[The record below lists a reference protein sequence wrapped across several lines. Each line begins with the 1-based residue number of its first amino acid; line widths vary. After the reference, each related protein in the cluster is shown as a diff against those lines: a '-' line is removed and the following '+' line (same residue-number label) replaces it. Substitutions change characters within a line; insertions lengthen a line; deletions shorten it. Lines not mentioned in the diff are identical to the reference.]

1 MILSMMRQLNYCL
14 RRQMI
19 NLLKSILVETVNVL
33 FAVLV
38 AVIIFLLLR
47 TYVVQPFQVEGT
59 SMNKTLQNG
68 EQMLMFKMTE
78 LERFDIIVFP
88 DPRGSNDS
96 YVKRIIGL
104 PGDTL
109 YYEDDQLVLNNQ
121 IVEEPYLEPLKEDN
135 HENFTKNF
143 NLWDNLGV
151 NSVPE
156 GYYFV
161 LGDNRPYSGD
171 SRQFGFVPIDS
182 VIGEASFIYYPL
194 TELGLLPAYHLT
206 DEGQLVTE

>member
-1 MILSMMRQLNYCL
+1 
-14 RRQMI
+14 MI
-19 NLLKSILVETVNVL
+19 NFLKTVVVETVNVI

-47 TYVVQPFQVEGT
+47 AYVVQPFQVEGT
-59 SMNKTLQNG
+59 SMNHTLQNG

-78 LERFDIIVFP
+78 LNRFDIVVFP
-88 DPRGSNDS
+88 DPRGSNES

-104 PGDTL
+104 PGDRL
-109 YYEDDQLVLNNQ
+109 YYQDDQLILNDQ
-121 IVEEPYLEPLKEDN
+121 VIEEPYLEPLKGASEG
-135 HENFTKNF
+135 NFTEDF

-151 NSVPE
+151 TSVPE

-182 VIGEASFIYYPL
+182 VLGEANFIYFPL
-194 TELGLLPAYHLT
+194 TEFGLLPSYTLSE
-206 DEGQLVTE
+206 EGQLVTE

>member
-1 MILSMMRQLNYCL
+1 
-14 RRQMI
+14 MI
-19 NLLKSILVETVNVL
+19 NFLKTVVVETVNVI

-47 TYVVQPFQVEGT
+47 AYVVQPFQVEGT
-59 SMNKTLQNG
+59 SMNHTLQNG

-78 LERFDIIVFP
+78 LNRFDIVVFP
-88 DPRGSNDS
+88 DPRGSNES

-104 PGDTL
+104 PGDRL
-109 YYEDDQLVLNNQ
+109 YYQDDQLILNDQ
-121 IVEEPYLEPLKEDN
+121 VIEEPYLEPLKGASE
-135 HENFTKNF
+135 ENFTQDF

-151 NSVPE
+151 TSVPE

-182 VIGEASFIYYPL
+182 VLGEANFIYFPL
-194 TELGLLPAYHLT
+194 TEFGLLPSYTLSE
-206 DEGQLVTE
+206 EGQLVTE

>member
-1 MILSMMRQLNYCL
+1 
-14 RRQMI
+14 MI
-19 NLLKSILVETVNVL
+19 NFLKTVVVETVNVI

-47 TYVVQPFQVEGT
+47 AYVVQPFQVEGT
-59 SMNKTLQNG
+59 SMNHTLQNG

-78 LERFDIIVFP
+78 LNRFDIVVFP
-88 DPRGSNDS
+88 DPRGSNES

-104 PGDTL
+104 PGDRL
-109 YYEDDQLVLNNQ
+109 YYQDDQLILNDQ
-121 IVEEPYLEPLKEDN
+121 VIEETYLEPLKGASEG
-135 HENFTKNF
+135 NFTEDF

-151 NSVPE
+151 TSVPE

-182 VIGEASFIYYPL
+182 VLGEANFIYFPL
-194 TELGLLPAYHLT
+194 TEFGLLPSYTLSE
-206 DEGQLVTE
+206 EGQLVTE